1 MKNRE
6 WEAHTNLKDGFS
18 KIVFADGE
26 ELTVKNDGVSG
37 YEFVQEYLMQ
47 MELDY
52 PSHLLAADLKLQQRL
67 GKSYRTIKAIPN
79 RYKAELALVS
89 LNCCFGKED
98 EIPDHEKDGTFHP
111 EFTLCQERY
120 SCPFNG
126 YNPTL
131 KEKKIV
137 CCNPIYECGI
147 TPTQA
152 KIADLLVNTS
162 LSYNDMASAMGCSL
176 SNIDNI
182 RKRIFAQL
190 GVSTRPELVQLL
202 RGRRLY

>member
-1 MKNRE
+1 MRQ
-6 WEAHTNLKDGFS
+6 WEAHTNLKDGFVR
-18 KIVFADGE
+18 IEFEDGE
-26 ELTVKNDGVSG
+26 QLTVKNDGLSG
-37 YEFVQEYLMQ
+37 YGFVQEYLQQ

-67 GKSYRTIKAIPN
+67 GKSYRAIKAIPN

-111 EFTLCQERY
+111 EFTLCSERY
-120 SCPFNG
+120 NCPFNG
-126 YNPTL
+126 YNPAL
-131 KEKKIV
+131 KDKKIV
-137 CCNPIYECGI
+137 CCNPIYECGL

-152 KIADLLVNTS
+152 KIADLIVNTS
-162 LSYNDMASAMGCSL
+162 LTYEDMASAMGCSI

-190 GVSTRPELVQLL
+190 GVATRPELVQLL
-202 RGRRLY
+202 HGRRLC

>member
-6 WEAHTNLKDGFS
+6 WEAHTNLKDGFV
-18 KIVFADGE
+18 KIEFSDGE

-37 YEFVQEYLMQ
+37 YEFVEEYLQQ
-47 MELDY
+47 MELEY

-111 EFTLCQERY
+111 EFTLCPERY

-126 YNPTL
+126 YNPAL
-131 KEKKIV
+131 RDKKIV
-137 CCNPIYECGI
+137 CCNPIYECGL

-152 KIADLLVNTS
+152 KIADLIVNTS
-162 LSYNDMASAMGCSL
+162 LSYDDMASAMGCSV

-182 RKRIFAQL
+182 RKRIFAQME
-190 GVSTRPELVQLL
+190 VSTRPELVQLL
-202 RGRRLY
+202 HGRRLY